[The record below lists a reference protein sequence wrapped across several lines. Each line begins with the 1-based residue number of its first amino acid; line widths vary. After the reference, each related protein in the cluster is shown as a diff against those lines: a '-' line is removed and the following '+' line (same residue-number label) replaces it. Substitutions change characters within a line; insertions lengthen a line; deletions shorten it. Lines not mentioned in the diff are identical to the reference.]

1 MTHTPA
7 PSAPD
12 ADDGTLRAVV
22 GDPRGAVRILGRYA
36 LYGEIAAG
44 GMATVHFGRLLGPVG
59 FSRTVAIKRLHPQYA
74 KDPEFVSMFLDEARL
89 AARIRHPNVVPTID
103 VVATEGELF
112 LVMEYVQ
119 GESLGR
125 LVKTVD
131 EEGARV
137 PPHYASAIVAA
148 ALHGLHAA
156 HEAADERGTPL
167 QIIHRDV
174 SPQNILVGL
183 DGTPRVLDFG
193 IAKAAGRL
201 QTTRDGQLK
210 GKIAYMSPE
219 QLRVEKIDRRTDVY
233 AAGVV
238 LWEALTAR
246 RLFRG
251 ENDVATFGKVL
262 TGDITPPSRVVGEI
276 PPGLDAIVMR
286 ALSRAPDDRFP
297 TAREMA
303 RALERAMPLVA
314 AADIGDWVTRHAGKS
329 LAARAEQVAEI
340 ESDRDNLAPARA
352 QTVEEVRAIVH
363 NAREVEPSDGERVRT
378 SDVPTESTVPEPGAA
393 GARATTGADTGSQV
407 SVPFKARRRGAFVA
421 FVAVGVAAVLGLV
434 ALLARPR
441 DRAAAAEPP
450 TPAASSTGS
459 SALLATAPALAAPAA
474 SLAIVPPAYA
484 SSAVTVSSSA
494 SAARTPAAAA
504 KPTASSTR
512 ILKLLDT
519 RQ

>member
-1 MTHTPA
+1 M
-7 PSAPD
+7 
-12 ADDGTLRAVV
+12 GE
-22 GDPRGAVRILGRYA
+22 PRGAVRVLGRYA
-36 LYGEIAAG
+36 LYREIAAG

-119 GESLGR
+119 GESLGK
-125 LVKTVD
+125 LVKRVD

-219 QLRVEKIDRRTDVY
+219 QLRVEKIDRRTDIY

-238 LWEALTAR
+238 LWEALTAT

-262 TGDITPPSRVVGEI
+262 TGDVTPPSRSVKDV
-276 PPGLDAIVMR
+276 PPELDAIVMR

-303 RALERAMPLVA
+303 RALERTMPLVA
-314 AADIGDWVTRHAGKS
+314 AADIGDWVTRYAGKS

-340 ESDRDNLAPARA
+340 ESDSDNPVPARA
-352 QTVEEVRAIVH
+352 QAAEEVRAIVH
-363 NAREVEPSDGERVRT
+363 NARDAEPSGGERPKP
-378 SDVPTESTVPEPGAA
+378 SDVPTEATVPEPVAVAA
-393 GARATTGADTGSQV
+393 EATKLTETTAQLAAALRT
-407 SVPFKARRRGAFVA
+407 RRRGAFA
-421 FVAVGVAAVLGLV
+421 ALVAVGVAAVLVLV
-434 ALLARPR
+434 ALLSRPR
-441 DRAAAAEPP
+441 DRAAAAEPLATTATSDLSSTATASAAP
-450 TPAASSTGS
+450 SVSVASASS
-459 SALLATAPALAAPAA
+459 APAA
-474 SLAIVPPAYA
+474 P
-484 SSAVTVSSSA
+484 SA
-494 SAARTPAAAA
+494 STVPSFATAARPPSSVA
-504 KPTASSTR
+504 KPPASSTR

-519 RQ
+519 RR